1 MEDKEILEMIEEK
14 DDLKEYDVL
23 ALEKSIKIDGV
34 EVKEIKYNL
43 DLITGKTIR
52 TAIQKLGRLEMPIL
66 NIEYSPVLHAF
77 LFAEAAKLDY
87 HIIEK
92 LGMKDY
98 KNAIE
103 IVSNFM

>member
-1 MEDKEILEMIEEK
+1 
-14 DDLKEYDVL
+14 
-23 ALEKSIKIDGV
+23 
-34 EVKEIKYNL
+34 
-43 DLITGKTIR
+43 
-52 TAIQKLGRLEMPIL
+52 MPIL